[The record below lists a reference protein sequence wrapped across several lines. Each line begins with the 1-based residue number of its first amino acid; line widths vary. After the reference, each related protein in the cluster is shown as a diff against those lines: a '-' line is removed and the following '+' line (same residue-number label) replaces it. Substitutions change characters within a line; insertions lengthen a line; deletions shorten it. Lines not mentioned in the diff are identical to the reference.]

1 MDQENIL
8 TTRIGPE
15 TIHLYEEVPDM
26 TTDKEKR
33 QYPRVKVRW
42 PVLLRTARGDKT
54 GETLNIT
61 SNGAFIRCQ
70 ESLGLDE
77 VFELI
82 IDVPALVQPITLTAK
97 VIHETMNDPE
107 DKAMPCEMGIL
118 FTEISEKQRLLI
130 STAIQ
135 RESGVMLMP

>member
-1 MDQENIL
+1 
-8 TTRIGPE
+8 
-15 TIHLYEEVPDM
+15 M

-33 QYPRVKVRW
+33 QYPRVEVRW
-42 PVLLRTARGDKT
+42 PILLRTTRGDIT
-54 GETLNIT
+54 GETLNMT

-77 VFELI
+77 IFEFI
-82 IDVPALVQPITLTAK
+82 INVPALVQPITLTAK
-97 VIHETMNDPE
+97 VIHVTANGPGDET
-107 DKAMPCEMGIL
+107 MPCEMGIV
-118 FTEISEKQRLLI
+118 FTEVSEKQRWLI

>member
-1 MDQENIL
+1 
-8 TTRIGPE
+8 
-15 TIHLYEEVPDM
+15 
-26 TTDKEKR
+26 
-33 QYPRVKVRW
+33 
-42 PVLLRTARGDKT
+42 
-54 GETLNIT
+54 
-61 SNGAFIRCQ
+61 
-70 ESLGLDE
+70 LDE

-118 FTEISEKQRLLI
+118 FTEISEKQRWLI